1 MKIFTASISFGHIDD
16 VRALTAVVRRWYPKN
31 NPSAYA
37 VVGDR
42 LIVANSLEDNTDKVL
57 EMVAFIGNEFKRSMN
72 VHFGELNFPDYA
84 NFQNGDKTA
93 TPPSDVP
100 ASAGAIG

>member
-1 MKIFTASISFGHIDD
+1 MKIFTASISFDRIDD
-16 VRALTAVVRRWYPKN
+16 VRSLTAVVRRWYPKN
-31 NPSAYA
+31 NPGAYA

-42 LIVANSLEDNTDKVL
+42 LIVANSLTNDTDKVL
-57 EMVAFIGNEFKRSMN
+57 EMVAFIGNHFSRGVK
-72 VHFGELNFPDYA
+72 VHFGELNLPDYA
-84 NFQNGDKTA
+84 NFQNGDKVA